1 MKILKIAAA
10 FVVLVLVVLLSL
22 IALFE
27 RIEPGEIGV
36 RQNLWGGGIVPEDFD
51 AGFHLGVVGMHEWH
65 RLDRRTHFLSFSEHT
80 AGGSGPSHRN
90 RMERPPLEI
99 RTVDNN
105 TASLDVTVTFRI
117 ANGEANQ
124 IVAEGLKETYRDR
137 VASQVVRVLRE
148 ELAKLAPEDFVNTD
162 TRLALVEET
171 MPKLSEALAKFH
183 VVPESLLIRAVR
195 FPEEYEE
202 KLQLKQLQQQLALLE
217 ESKRKVE
224 EKLTETGTIEKITEA
239 MEKEKRA
246 EWQKRLQDAQSEN
259 DVRIA
264 GILGEA
270 RVYDERVR
278 AQADAS
284 YEKLVAEG
292 KLALA
297 QAEALRDQLRNAA
310 LDTLGGRIYQARE
323 AARNLRVR
331 EVTLNSNDPS
341 VPTILD
347 VDALARLL
355 IGAAPEAGGGD

>member
-1 MKILKIAAA
+1 MKIMKIAAA
-10 FVVLVLVVLLSL
+10 LVVFLLVLLLSL

-51 AGFHLGVVGMHEWH
+51 AGFHLGVVGLHEWH
-65 RLDRRTHFLSFSEHT
+65 RLDRRTHFLSFTEHRSV
-80 AGGSGPSHRN
+80 AREASHCN

-117 ANGEANQ
+117 AEGEANR
-124 IVAEGLKETYRDR
+124 IVAEGLKQTYRDR

-162 TRLALVEET
+162 TRLALVDQT

-183 VVPESLLIRAVR
+183 IVPEGLLIRAVR

-224 EKLTETGTIEKITEA
+224 EKLTETGKIEKITEA

-246 EWQKRLQDAQSEN
+246 DWQKRLQDAQSEN
-259 DVRIA
+259 DILVAR
-264 GILGEA
+264 ILGEA
-270 RVYDERVR
+270 RVYNERVR

-297 QAEALRDQLRNAA
+297 QVDALRDQLRNAA

-323 AARNLRVR
+323 AARNLIVR

-347 VDALARLL
+347 VDELARLL
-355 IGAAPEAGGGD
+355 IGAAPQESAGD